1 MNKKV
6 LISFLIILS
15 ILLTSCGGGGS
26 TSTEV
31 LTEPPTEDLTP
42 KHTKDEHADTD
53 ANGYCD
59 GCGDYV
65 IITLDLYTIND
76 LHGKFVDTTQ
86 NKGVGGLTTYLKA
99 SSAIDDVALFLSSGD
114 MWQGGAESNLTHG
127 NIVTD
132 WMNELDFVSMTLGN
146 HEFDW
151 GEEFIRQNVELAE
164 FPVLAINVYSR
175 ETDERVDYCAPSVLV
190 ERGGLTIG
198 IIGAVGDCYSSIS
211 SDKTTEIYF
220 KTDNALT
227 ELVKE
232 ESNHLKS
239 LGADVII
246 YSIHDGY
253 DRSNS
258 NASNISSSSLS
269 SYYSEELSRDGYVD
283 VVFEG
288 HTHKSY
294 VLRDSYGVYHLQG
307 GGDNSGFSHVEL
319 DVNYV
324 NDTVGVNT
332 AEFVSVS
339 SYSTM
344 PHDNVINVLLE
355 KYNEQIDQAS
365 DVLGDNAYQR
375 YSDEICDLVSY
386 LYAELGETTWGDEYD
401 IVLGGGFLQLRSPYN
416 LRAGEI
422 KYADLL
428 SILPFDNQLVL
439 GRIKGSDLKGKF
451 LYTSN
456 RNYHITLTDYGKSI
470 ENSIDNNEYYYIIV
484 DTYTSQYAYNRITEV
499 ARFDETTFA
508 RDLLAEYIKLGG
520 LE

>member
-1 MNKKV
+1 MTKKIF
-6 LISFLIILS
+6 ISFLIILS
-15 ILLTSCGGGGS
+15 ILLTSCS
-26 TSTEV
+26 NVS
-31 LTEPPTEDLTP
+31 TEPPANDTTYQ
-42 KHTKDEHADTD
+42 HTKDEHTDTD

-86 NKGVGGLTTYLKA
+86 NKGVGGLTTFLKA
-99 SSAIDDVALFLSSGD
+99 SSAIDDVAIFLSSGD

-151 GEEFIRQNVELAE
+151 GEEFIKQNAELAE
-164 FPVLAINVYSR
+164 FPILAINVYSK
-175 ETDERVDYCAPSVLV
+175 ETNERVDYCASSVLV
-190 ERGGLTIG
+190 ERGDLTIG
-198 IIGAVGDCYSSIS
+198 IIGAIGDCYSSIS

-220 KTDNALT
+220 KTGNALT

-232 ESNHLKS
+232 ESNYLKS
-239 LGADVII
+239 LGADVIV
-246 YSIHDGY
+246 YSVHDGY

-258 NASNISSSSLS
+258 NASNISSSSIS

-307 GGDNSGFSHVEL
+307 GGDNNGFSHVEL

-324 NDTVGVNT
+324 NDTVDVNT
-332 AEFVSVS
+332 AEHVSLS
-339 SYSTM
+339 SYSSL
-344 PHDNVINVLLE
+344 PKDPIIDGLLE
-355 KYNEQIDQAS
+355 KYNDQIDQAS
-365 DVLGDNAYQR
+365 DVLGRNAY
-375 YSDEICDLVSY
+375 SKNSNEICDLVSR
-386 LYAELGETTWGDEYD
+386 LYAELGEKTWGDEYD

-428 SILPFDNQLVL
+428 SILPFDNQIVL
-439 GRIKGSDLKGKF
+439 GKIKGSDLKSKF

-456 RNYHITLTDYGKSI
+456 SSYHISLTDYGKSI
-470 ENSIDNNEYYYIIV
+470 ENSIDNNAYYYIIV
-484 DTYTSQYAYNRITEV
+484 DTYTSQYAYNRIEEI